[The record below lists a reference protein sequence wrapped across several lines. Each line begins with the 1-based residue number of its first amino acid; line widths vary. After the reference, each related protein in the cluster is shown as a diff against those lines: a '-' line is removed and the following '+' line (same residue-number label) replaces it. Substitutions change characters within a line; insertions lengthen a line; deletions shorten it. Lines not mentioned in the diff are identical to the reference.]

1 MKRRHVLALLGF
13 FSFGGAAAAAWR
25 LVASLHRPDARDHI
39 TRSIAA
45 IAEIMFPGDGLAGA
59 AALGIHHGVLAM
71 PDLQALIATGVAW
84 LDARAASQGV
94 SNFLALDEAG
104 RLAALDA
111 AFASHDDGIQ
121 PFVLALRYHLGT
133 AYYATPAIKS
143 AFAYTGPPQPDGFA
157 DFQQPPA

>member
-13 FSFGGAAAAAWR
+13 FSLGGAAVAWR
-25 LVASLHRPDARDHI
+25 LLASFVRMDAREHI
-39 TRSIAA
+39 ARSVAA
-45 IAEIMFPGDGLAGA
+45 VAEIMFPGDGLAGA
-59 AALGIHHGVLAM
+59 AALGIHHQVLAM
-71 PDLQALIATGVAW
+71 PDLQALIAKGVAW
-84 LDARAASQGV
+84 LDARAASKGM
-94 SNFLALDEAG
+94 SNFLTLNEGD

-111 AFASHDDGIQ
+111 AFASDDDSIQ

>member
-13 FSFGGAAAAAWR
+13 FSLGGAAVAWR
-25 LVASLHRPDARDHI
+25 LLASFRRQDAREHI

-45 IAEIMFPGDGLAGA
+45 IADIMFPGDGLPGA
-59 AALGIHHGVLAM
+59 AALGLHHLVLAM
-71 PDLQALIATGVAW
+71 PDLQAQIAKGVAW
-84 LDARAASQGV
+84 LDKRAASQGV

-104 RLAALDA
+104 KLAALDS

-121 PFVLALRYHLGT
+121 SFVLALRYHLGT
-133 AYYATPAIKS
+133 AYYSASAIKS

-157 DFQQPPA
+157 DSQKRPA